1 MFERDNVKLTSSTLS
16 GQVFIC
22 GEKLLGWELR
32 VED

>member
-1 MFERDNVKLTSSTLS
+1 MLERYKIKLASSTLS

-22 GEKLLGWELR
+22 GEKLLVWELR